1 LSDVASDVANVPAR
15 GGLYPEGLPA
25 VARLAAPWIALA
37 AAFAILP
44 VIFAS
49 GTSLTM
55 LSLMGIMIV
64 FALSY
69 NMLLG
74 ETGLLSFGHAVY
86 YGLGGFLAVHAMN
99 TVIHDRLPVPLPLI
113 PLVGAFGGLL
123 FGIIFG
129 SVSTRRAGTAFA
141 MISLGLGELVA
152 SSSLILRGFFGGEEG
167 ISTNRTKLL
176 HVFGLNFGPQIQVYY
191 LIAAWCLLCMVAMY
205 ALRRT
210 PFGRMCNAVR
220 ENAERAQFVGY
231 NPRTVRFIAF
241 SLAGLFAGVA
251 GALAAINFELV
262 NSATVGAEQ
271 SGLVLLAAYIGGI
284 GNFIGPVIGAVLVT
298 WLEVMLS
305 DVTDVWQLYFGLLFI
320 GMVMFAPRGIAG
332 LLMMHEPLWQARA
345 YGSMLRLA
353 LAYLIALAPGLALLA
368 GLILV
373 IEMTYHL
380 SVKASDGATISLFH
394 VVLDTTSAMPWLAAA
409 VLVCGGFLLFRL
421 TWPVVGAAW
430 HDAFVHAHGAGSTK

>member
-1 LSDVASDVANVPAR
+1 LSDVASDVASLPAR
-15 GGLYPEGLPA
+15 GSLSQ
-25 VARLAAPWIALA
+25 ARLTALVRLAVPWTALA
-37 AAFAILP
+37 VVFAILP
-44 VIFAS
+44 AVFTS
-49 GTSLTM
+49 GSALTM

-99 TVIHDRLPVPLPLI
+99 TVIHNGLPVPLPAI
-113 PLVGAFGGLL
+113 PLVGGFSGLL

-129 SVSTRRAGTAFA
+129 SVSTRRAGTVFA

-176 HVFGLNFGPQIQVYY
+176 HMFGLNFGPQIQVYY
-191 LIAAWCLLCMVAMY
+191 LIAGWCLLCMITMY
-205 ALRRT
+205 ALTRT

-220 ENAERAQFVGY
+220 ENPERAQFVGY
-231 NPRTVRFIAF
+231 NTRTVRFIAF
-241 SLAGLFAGVA
+241 SLAGLFAGIA

-262 NSATVGAEQ
+262 NSAEVGAGQ

-284 GNFIGPVIGAVLVT
+284 GNFIGPVIGAVLVI

-305 DVTDVWQLYFGLLFI
+305 DLTDVWQLYFGLLFV
-320 GMVMFAPRGIAG
+320 GMVMLAPNGIAG
-332 LLMMHEPLWQARA
+332 LLMMHAPLWQSRV

-353 LAYLIALAPGLALLA
+353 LTYMVALVPALVMLV
-368 GLILV
+368 GVVVV

-380 SVKASDGATISLFH
+380 SVKASEGTTTSVFH
-394 VVLDTTSAMPWLAAA
+394 VALDSARVMPWVTAA
-409 VLVCGGFLLFRL
+409 VLLCGGFWLFRM

-430 HDAFVHAHGAGSTK
+430 HEAFAKAHGARRAK

>member
-1 LSDVASDVANVPAR
+1 LSDVASGAVRRPGRGALAPA
-15 GGLYPEGLPA
+15 GAAAA
-25 VARLAAPWIALA
+25 VSLAAPWLALA
-37 AAFAILP
+37 LVFAVLP

-49 GTSLTM
+49 GSALTM

-99 TVIHDRLPVPLPLI
+99 TVIRNGLPVPLPLI
-113 PLVGAFGGLL
+113 PLVGGLGGLT
-123 FGIIFG
+123 FGVIFG

-167 ISTNRTKLL
+167 VSTNRTKLP
-176 HVFGLNFGPQIQVYY
+176 HVFGLNFGPQIEVYY
-191 LIAAWCLLCMVAMY
+191 LIAGWCLLCMMAMY
-205 ALRRT
+205 ALTRT
-210 PFGRMCNAVR
+210 PFGHMCNAVR
-220 ENAERAQFVGY
+220 ENSERAQFVGY

-241 SLAGLFAGVA
+241 SFAGLFAGIA

-262 NSATVGAEQ
+262 NSSMVGAEQ

-284 GNFIGPVIGAVLVT
+284 GNFIGPVVGAILVT

-320 GMVMFAPRGIAG
+320 GIVMFAPNGIAG
-332 LLMMHEPLWQARA
+332 LLMMHRPLWQARA
-345 YGSMLRLA
+345 YGSMLRLGI
-353 LAYLIALAPGLALLA
+353 AYLAALLPA
-368 GLILV
+368 LVLLTGLILV
-373 IEMTYHL
+373 IEMTYHV
-380 SVKASDGATISLFH
+380 SVKASEGTTIH
-394 VVLDTTSAMPWLAAA
+394 VLHLALDTASAVPWLAAA
-409 VLVCGGFLLFRL
+409 ALLAGGFLLFRL
-421 TWPVVGAAW
+421 TWPVVAGAW
-430 HDAFVHAHGAGSTK
+430 DDALMHAQGAGKVK